1 MSKGS
6 IPSDQSASKS
16 SASPPEMARALAI
29 HGRLAI
35 IEDLLPYLEA
45 ELLDFQNK
53 GYKTSTKTNAF
64 DLVTEADLHSEK
76 TIMKAIEKY
85 FPKDVICSE
94 ESKAVAQESN
104 AFIWVI
110 DPIDG
115 TVNYANKLH
124 HWGISVGILHNG
136 IPVGGI
142 VSAPALNLRYRAVM
156 GEGATKNGSPI
167 QVNPNKELSQG
178 VVTTGFPYDRAHRA
192 EPLSR
197 ALANMLKVAGGV
209 RRLGAAAVD
218 FCMVADGSL
227 IGYYEMQLK
236 PWDMAAGLVI
246 AKEAGAQITD
256 FNNQAVDPFK
266 SHGVVVANPEI
277 HRKLLPM
284 TAPMLEAIAAY

>member
-1 MSKGS
+1 MSKDS
-6 IPSDQSASKS
+6 WAST
-16 SASPPEMARALAI
+16 ELVQAI
-29 HGRLAI
+29 EARLAI
-35 IEDLLPYLEA
+35 IEGLLPALET
-45 ELLDFQNK
+45 ELLDLQSK
-53 GYKTSTKTNAF
+53 GYQTSTKTNSF

-76 TIMKAIEKY
+76 KIMAAIGQY
-85 FPKDVICSE
+85 FPEDGICSE
-94 ESKAVAQESN
+94 ESQTQTHPLATSDS
-104 AFIWVI
+104 FIWVI

-124 HWGISVGILHNG
+124 HWGISVGILYNG
-136 IPVGGI
+136 TPVGGI
-142 VSAPALNLRYRAVM
+142 VSAPALKLQYRAVI
-156 GEGATKNGSPI
+156 GKGATKNGSPI

-227 IGYYEMQLK
+227 IAYYEMQLK
-236 PWDMAAGLVI
+236 PWDMAAGLII

-277 HRKLLPM
+277 HRKLLPL